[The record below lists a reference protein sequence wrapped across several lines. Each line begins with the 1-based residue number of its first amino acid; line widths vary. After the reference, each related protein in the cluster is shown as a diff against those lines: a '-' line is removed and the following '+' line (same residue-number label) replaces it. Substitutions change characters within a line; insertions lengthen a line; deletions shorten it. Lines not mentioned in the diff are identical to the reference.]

1 MKAFDRLLELVAT
14 LRGED
19 GCPWDRAQSIQSL
32 KRDLLSEAD
41 EVAQAIEKADYANLR
56 EEIGDVI
63 WAATLMT
70 QVAADEGR
78 FTMQDVLDAVNAKI
92 VYRHP
97 HVFGDAKAATADE
110 ARERFNEAKRREHRS
125 RPRDAHDAPPSADV
139 KA

>member
-1 MKAFDRLLELVAT
+1 MKAFDRLIELVAI
-14 LRGED
+14 LRGVD

-41 EVAQAIEKADYANLR
+41 EVAQAIEKADYANLQ

-63 WAATLMT
+63 WAAALMT
-70 QVAADEGR
+70 QVASDEGR

-97 HVFGDAKAATADE
+97 HVFGDAKAASADE
-110 ARERFNEAKRREHRS
+110 ARERFNEAKRREKQNHPS
-125 RPRDAHDAPPSADV
+125 GPPEARRG
-139 KA
+139 

>member
-1 MKAFDRLLELVAT
+1 MRMKAFDRLIELVAI
-14 LRGED
+14 LRGVD

-63 WAATLMT
+63 WAAALMT

-110 ARERFNEAKRREHRS
+110 ARQRFNEAKRREKQNHSSGHPEVR
-125 RPRDAHDAPPSADV
+125 RG
-139 KA
+139 